1 MSEPTEPGQT
11 GDSETAD
18 AATPETQAE
27 QVGQTTTVAE
37 TAPADPAT
45 ADAGTIDLTATEE
58 TTQEWAT
65 PANPVPPPPNGQP
78 MPAGGARQ
86 WGPVDPPVPAPP
98 RVPTSLSPRW
108 LVAAAAAAVMA
119 DVALRRAPW
128 NNVAGAMLIA
138 VLAVGLLVS
147 GYINT
152 RASRIMV
159 GGAVFFGLFL
169 AIRTEPILTTFNFLA
184 AFSLL
189 ILGAIHGQGRTF
201 WNLRPLRFITD
212 AAVVFFEGINGLVE
226 VPAEVGARYRVA
238 KEKAESRDG
247 SSFYAV
253 VRGLAIAVPVV
264 LLLGLLLA
272 SADAV
277 FSSFFSG
284 IGTGNLGAVFGHL
297 FLMAIGAYAM
307 MVLLRLAHTQGAED
321 PAVSGPSLGHIETMV
336 ILGSVN
342 LLFGAFAVAQLMTV
356 LGGAEDAL
364 SRAGLDPKQFARQGF
379 FQLLWV
385 ASLTLGLLMVL
396 HALGAKQTT
405 GRKVNRF
412 LALLTVALTLLIV
425 VVAFT
430 RIAFY
435 IGDGGQTPL
444 RLYSAIFCVWVG
456 FAFLAMAV
464 RLWGVGSDMA
474 WLLPVLVMSGLVML
488 GGINLA
494 NPERVIALDNIER
507 NHDALYWHVEAGQFT
522 GDGQAILAEELDRLS
537 ADLGDRV
544 ADELCLQYIGAD
556 DGFGP
561 AGYEYKSGWLN
572 FNFGQWRAERSVT
585 QLCGS

>member
-1 MSEPTEPGQT
+1 MSEPTEPSQT
-11 GDSETAD
+11 GEPEGQDNATR
-18 AATPETQAE
+18 AAAAE
-27 QVGQTTTVAE
+27 PATQTTAVAE
-37 TAPADPAT
+37 TMADPAA
-45 ADAGTIDLTATEE
+45 ADPTAT
-58 TTQEWAT
+58 
-65 PANPVPPPPNGQP
+65 PVPPPPSGQP
-78 MPAGGARQ
+78 MPPGGPHP
-86 WGPVDPPVPAPP
+86 WDTVAPTVSAAP
-98 RVPTSLSPRW
+98 RTPTPLHPRW
-108 LVAAAAAAVMA
+108 LVAGAAAAVAA
-119 DVALRRAPW
+119 DVGLRHAPW
-128 NNVAGAMLIA
+128 NNVAGAIMIA
-138 VLAVGLLVS
+138 VFAVGLLLS
-147 GYINT
+147 GFLKT

-169 AIRTEPILTTFNFLA
+169 AIRTEPILTTFNVLA
-184 AFSLL
+184 ACSLL
-189 ILGAIHGQGRTF
+189 VLGAIHGQGRSF
-201 WNLRPLRFITD
+201 WNLRPLRMMTD
-212 AAVVFFEGINGLVE
+212 TAVVVFEGVNGLVE
-226 VPAEVGARYRVA
+226 VPAEIGARYRVA
-238 KEKAESRDG
+238 KERAESREA
-247 SSFYAV
+247 SSLYAV

-284 IGTGNLGAVFGHL
+284 IGTGNLGSLFGHGVL
-297 FLMAIGAYAM
+297 LAVGAYAM
-307 MVLLRLAHTQGAED
+307 MVLIRLAHTQGADE

-396 HALGAKQTT
+396 HALGS
-405 GRKVNRF
+405 GRTKGRRGNR
-412 LALLTVALTLLIV
+412 ALGLMTVVLTLLIV

-464 RLWGVGSDMA
+464 RLWGIRPGAA
-474 WLLPVLVMSGLVML
+474 WLLPVLVVSGLVTL

-494 NPERVIALDNIER
+494 NPERIIALDNIER
-507 NHDALYWHVEAGQFT
+507 NHDALYWHVVAGQFT
-522 GDGQAILAEELDRLS
+522 GDGQAILAEEMDRLS
-537 ADLGDRV
+537 ADLGDQV
-544 ADELCLQYIGAD
+544 TEELCFQYIGD
-556 DGFGP
+556 EGGFGRT
-561 AGYEYKSGWLN
+561 GYEYRSGWLN
-572 FNFGQWRAERSVT
+572 FNLGQWRAEQSVT
-585 QLCGS
+585 DLCRN

>member
-1 MSEPTEPGQT
+1 MSEPTEPGET
-11 GDSETAD
+11 GDSETTD
-18 AATPETQAE
+18 ATSQAAPVE
-27 QVGQTTTVAE
+27 QAAQTATVAQ
-37 TAPADPAT
+37 TASTDPA
-45 ADAGTIDLTATEE
+45 TIDLTTADKTTEDW
-58 TTQEWAT
+58 TTAAS
-65 PANPVPPPPNGQP
+65 PLPPPPNGQP
-78 MPAGGARQ
+78 MPAGGSRQ

-98 RVPTSLSPRW
+98 RVPTPLSPRW

-138 VLAVGLLVS
+138 VLALGLVVS
-147 GYINT
+147 GFLNT
-152 RASRIMV
+152 RGSRIMV
-159 GGAVFFGLFL
+159 SGAVIFGLFL

-184 AFSLL
+184 AISLL

-201 WNLRPLRFITD
+201 WNLRPLRLITD

-284 IGTGNLGAVFGHL
+284 IGTGNLGAAFGHL

-307 MVLLRLAHTQGAED
+307 MVLLRLAHTQGADD
-321 PAVSGPSLGHIETMV
+321 PDVSGPSLGHIETMV

-342 LLFGAFAVAQLMTV
+342 LLFGAFAVAQMMTV

-396 HALGAKQTT
+396 HALGAKQTA

-474 WLLPVLVMSGLVML
+474 WLLPVLVVSGLVTL

-507 NHDALYWHVEAGQFT
+507 NHEALYWHVVAGQFT
-522 GDGQAILAEELDRLS
+522 GDGQAVLAEEMDRLS

-544 ADELCLQYIGAD
+544 TEELCLQYVGAD

-561 AGYEYKSGWLN
+561 SGYEYQSGWLN
-572 FNFGQWRAERSVT
+572 FNLGQWRAEQSVT
-585 QLCGS
+585 QLCDG